1 MKKYLQFIV
10 LLFLVGLFA
19 GQELLAQSRPFS
31 VKTIFSTVNGETTPY
46 PVYISLHTKTPDY
59 GQKGVATVYEGEPS
73 KEKVFNDIF
82 GNADRGIGQF
92 FLTDVKQNEPISFV
106 VDYGYH
112 NVDGD
117 NRYLFD
123 KLTYTYGDYKT
134 NESVPKELARQ
145 DVAYDCNIVVQNCRV
160 YQRHYFGF
168 PRNEVHKNKSTA
180 YAKSLILRFYKGG
193 KVAKTI
199 ILPIVLMGKY
209 SEFIVRDLGPHQ
221 VKTILRAVP
230 GDNSFSF
237 IEAEKSYSVD
247 KVISASLTNSRTRET
262 SEKVEAGFD
271 KFGISGG
278 ASYESSSS
286 TTSTTTNEET
296 NATNFTYTSK
306 GRITNKTKYDRFIVE
321 KWKYDYYL
329 QSNCSAVWYSNIVQV
344 NMATSI
350 GLVPVEKVR
359 DLNYHENE
367 LLDTYIP
374 RFKAN
379 QQDGEAKF
387 WEDMIALNNKLKV
400 NARRKGGFSNAK
412 GTEEENTRQESTS
425 VSYKQEVGF
434 SQSKSKE
441 ITAKVGV
448 EIGFFSAGVEA
459 TDKTTL
465 TVETTNST
473 ENAQGN
479 SKTLTVGFSIDD
491 DDDSDILNVDLLE
504 DNGFGA
510 PVFQLV
516 GNSKTSCP
524 FEGGQQIDKPTI
536 QVAKYESIAYADSA
550 KFSDIE
556 LGKEVIF
563 TLKVKNNSES
573 QSDRTYRVRYPNL
586 AFQLPK
592 IEFIGYS
599 SPTPEFELPF
609 GQEKTIDLIVKNVY
623 PTEKGYEEILMI
635 VEPICADQEARN
647 DDGYAADTVKLEAY
661 WGATD
666 KNRAPDN
673 NFATTALLLKS
684 DGSLQTTYINKFNS
698 EAKFTNINANSAE
711 EEEAITPVNW
721 NKENGSVPEI
731 TNSVWFKFVVS
742 SPVIEVRL
750 CDPINDGFNSQIAI
764 YKVGNINDMSTYSIL
779 SSNDKGR
786 CRTGNTINESAAVEM
801 ENLTL
806 GDTLYVLVDGFKG
819 AQSNFGIT
827 IESFPP
833 NNDDNCKAFN
843 LDLNNDVRKGTIIRG
858 LSNYNATTEINES
871 MLIPQASNAVYGW
884 KEDEIQH
891 SVWFRFSAP
900 KEERVSIEILNATF
914 DTQLAVYGNQAS
926 SGCANFDTFELL
938 RANDDLDVEGGFNS
952 KFTLKDIPY
961 NPSSNRIY
969 YYILVDGYKGAM
981 GTFDLQVKLGLPEN
995 DLIENAITLQVDAS
1009 GQGVFNNGG
1018 ATTSDEEQVI
1028 APPQVPLQFKNGWG
1042 DNEQDGK
1049 RIQTSVWF
1057 KFIAP
1062 AEGAVQI
1069 STCNQASFSN
1079 QLALYKIGDLANYS
1093 TYEYLG
1099 ADDGGNQCR
1108 IPPSNQYPNGRN
1120 VRGSILNVT
1129 DLIGGE
1135 TYYLL
1140 VDGNA
1145 TSFGQFSIDLL
1156 TQKITEP
1163 PENDA
1168 PCDAIELPVNG
1179 EVQTGYNNFAA
1190 TPDKSIKRYD
1200 ITPSEWL
1207 DDDMDGTVWFTF
1219 TGPSSGEV
1227 EISTCDLANFDTQL
1241 AVFTLNGCQIDS
1253 TAVLMGANEDGPKSC
1268 ATNGDS
1274 YLTLKNLTAG
1284 QKYYLVVDG
1293 FGPNKGNF
1301 SIVLK
1306 DQITPGP
1313 ANDDVV
1319 NAILIPVDGKV
1330 KSGFSNAFATV
1341 REKEQDIR
1349 PKAAAQEPNC
1359 ETGWC
1364 DDQVDNSVWF
1374 KFVAP
1379 SDGKVKISTC
1389 DLADFDTQ
1397 LALYE
1402 ATDVSDFSTFTLKAA
1417 NDAGPEDCSTFFD
1430 SFMPVEGLTAG
1441 KTYYVLVDGFDG
1453 DNGKFSI
1460 SLTGDV
1466 DTQAPT
1472 SPNDL
1477 TATTIETTSVDIT
1490 WAASTDDRSVKEYVI
1505 YVNGTAVA
1513 TVTGTAYSI
1522 KNLASETTYS
1532 ITVVAK
1538 DEAGN
1543 SSTASTALS
1552 VTTIKAVDTQAP
1564 TSPNDLT
1571 ATSIQQ
1577 TTIGI
1582 SWTPSTDDV
1591 SVKEYRV
1598 YVDGALIATTTTTS
1612 FTLDKLAAET
1622 AYSIYVIAVDEAGNA
1637 SNASSALK
1645 VTTAKAP
1652 DTQAP
1657 TSPTGLTATDTQKTT
1672 IGISWTASTDNV
1684 AVKEYKIYVDG
1695 TLKSST
1701 SGTAFSL
1708 DGLTAGTAY
1717 SIYVVA
1723 VDEAGNS
1730 SAASTALKVT
1740 TLANVVADTAAPS
1753 TATSLTASEITT
1765 SSVKVSWNAATD
1777 NVGVTEYQLFVD
1789 GTQNST
1795 TTTTSTTISGLTKA
1809 TAYSIYVTAKDA
1821 AGNTSAASEA
1831 LKVTT
1836 LDVEIVGIEPDLT
1849 NQYLVYPNPF
1859 TDRIILEYPG
1869 NQLKKGDIE
1878 VYNLEGQYLLTP
1890 LFKARGI
1897 NKVEVDLKP
1906 LVSGTHIILIKKGT
1920 KTVFKKVIK
1929 Q

>member
-1 MKKYLQFIV
+1 MKKYLQLIV
-10 LLFLVGLFA
+10 LFFLVGLFA

-278 ASYESSSS
+278 ASYESTSS

-296 NATNFTYTSK
+296 NATNFTYTNK
-306 GRITNKTKYDRFIVE
+306 GRITNKTQYDRFIVE

-350 GLVPVEKVR
+350 GLVPVEKVK
-359 DLNYHENE
+359 DLNYYENE

-374 RFKAN
+374 QFKAN

-479 SKTLTVGFSIDD
+479 SKTLTIGFSIDD

-504 DNGFGA
+504 DSGFGA

-516 GNSKTSCP
+516 GNSRTSCP
-524 FEGGQQIDKPTI
+524 FEGGKQIDKPTI
-536 QVAKYESIAYADSA
+536 QVAKYESTAYADSA

-711 EEEAITPVNW
+711 EEAAITPVNW

-750 CDPINDGFNSQIAI
+750 CDPINDGFDSQIAI

-779 SSNDKGR
+779 SSNDKGS
-786 CRTGNTINESAAVEM
+786 CRTGNTINESASVEM

-833 NNDDNCKAFN
+833 NNDNNCKAFN
-843 LDLNNDVRKGTIIRG
+843 LDLNNDVRKGTIITG
-858 LSNYNATTEINES
+858 LSNYNATVEENEK
-871 MLIPQASNAVYGW
+871 LLTPQATNAVYGW

-900 KEERVSIEILNATF
+900 KEETVSIEILNAAF

-938 RANDDLDVEGGFNS
+938 KANDDLDVEGGFNS

-961 NPSSNRIY
+961 NPGSNRIY

-1028 APPQVPLQFKNGWG
+1028 APPQVPLQFKDGWG

-1179 EVQTGYNNFAA
+1179 EVQTGYSNFAA

-1241 AVFTLNGCQIDS
+1241 AVFTLHGCQIDS

-1268 ATNGDS
+1268 ATGGDS

-1313 ANDDVV
+1313 ANDEVA
-1319 NAILIPVDGKV
+1319 NAIELAVDGEV
-1330 KSGFSNAFATV
+1330 KKGFSNSFATV
-1341 REKEQDIR
+1341 RDKEQSIR
-1349 PKAAAQEPNC
+1349 PVPANNQDC
-1359 ETGWC
+1359 TTGWC

-1441 KTYYVLVDGFDG
+1441 KTYYIMVDGFDG

-1472 SPNDL
+1472 SP
-1477 TATTIETTSVDIT
+1477 TA
-1490 WAASTDDRSVKEYVI
+1490 
-1505 YVNGTAVA
+1505 
-1513 TVTGTAYSI
+1513 
-1522 KNLASETTYS
+1522 
-1532 ITVVAK
+1532 
-1538 DEAGN
+1538 
-1543 SSTASTALS
+1543 
-1552 VTTIKAVDTQAP
+1552 
-1564 TSPNDLT
+1564 LT

-1582 SWTPSTDDV
+1582 SWTASTDNV

-1598 YVDGALIATTTTTS
+1598 YVDGALAATTSTTS

-1637 SNASSALK
+1637 SVASSALK

-1684 AVKEYKIYVDG
+1684 AVKEYQVYVDG
-1695 TLKSST
+1695 TLKSSI

-1717 SIYVVA
+1717 SIYVIA

-1730 SAASTALKVT
+1730 SAASAALKVT
-1740 TLANVVADTAAPS
+1740 TLADVVADTAAPS

-1765 SSVKVSWNAATD
+1765 SSIKVSWNAATD
-1777 NVGVTEYQLFVD
+1777 NVGVTEYQIFVD

-1795 TTTTSTTISGLTKA
+1795 TASTSTTISGLTKA
-1809 TAYSIYVTAKDA
+1809 TAYSIYITAKDA

-1897 NKVEVDLKP
+1897 NKIEVDLKP

>member
-1 MKKYLQFIV
+1 MKKYLQLIV
-10 LLFLVGLFA
+10 LFFLVGLFA

-278 ASYESSSS
+278 ASYESTSS

-296 NATNFTYTSK
+296 NATNFTYTNK
-306 GRITNKTKYDRFIVE
+306 GRITNKTQYDRFIVE

-350 GLVPVEKVR
+350 GLVPVEKVK
-359 DLNYHENE
+359 DLNYYENE

-374 RFKAN
+374 QFKAN

-479 SKTLTVGFSIDD
+479 SKTLTIGFSIDD

-504 DNGFGA
+504 DSGFGA

-516 GNSKTSCP
+516 GNSRTSCP
-524 FEGGQQIDKPTI
+524 FEGGKQIDKPTI
-536 QVAKYESIAYADSA
+536 QVAKYESTAYADSA

-635 VEPICADQEARN
+635 VEPICADQEARK

-684 DGSLQTTYINKFNS
+684 DGSLQTKYINKFNS

-711 EEEAITPVNW
+711 EEAAITPVNW

-750 CDPINDGFNSQIAI
+750 CDPINDGFDSQIAI

-833 NNDDNCKAFN
+833 NNDNNCKAFN
-843 LDLNNDVRKGTIIRG
+843 LDLNNDVRKGTIITG
-858 LSNYNATTEINES
+858 LSNYNATVEENEK
-871 MLIPQASNAVYGW
+871 LLTPQATNAVYGW

-900 KEERVSIEILNATF
+900 KEETVSIEILNAAF

-938 RANDDLDVEGGFNS
+938 KANDDLDVEGGFNS

-961 NPSSNRIY
+961 NPGSNRIY

-1028 APPQVPLQFKNGWG
+1028 APPQVPLQFKDGWG

-1179 EVQTGYNNFAA
+1179 EVQTGYSNFAA

-1241 AVFTLNGCQIDS
+1241 AVFTLHGCQIDS

-1268 ATNGDS
+1268 ATGGDS

-1313 ANDDVV
+1313 ANDEVA
-1319 NAILIPVDGKV
+1319 NAIELAVDGEV
-1330 KSGFSNAFATV
+1330 KKGFSNSFATV
-1341 REKEQDIR
+1341 RDKEQSIR
-1349 PKAAAQEPNC
+1349 PVPANNQDC
-1359 ETGWC
+1359 TTGWC

-1441 KTYYVLVDGFDG
+1441 KTYYIMVDGFDG

-1472 SPNDL
+1472 SP
-1477 TATTIETTSVDIT
+1477 TA
-1490 WAASTDDRSVKEYVI
+1490 
-1505 YVNGTAVA
+1505 
-1513 TVTGTAYSI
+1513 
-1522 KNLASETTYS
+1522 
-1532 ITVVAK
+1532 
-1538 DEAGN
+1538 
-1543 SSTASTALS
+1543 
-1552 VTTIKAVDTQAP
+1552 
-1564 TSPNDLT
+1564 LT

-1582 SWTPSTDDV
+1582 SWTASTDNV

-1598 YVDGALIATTTTTS
+1598 YVDGALAATTSTTS

-1637 SNASSALK
+1637 SVASSALK

-1684 AVKEYKIYVDG
+1684 AVKEYQVYVDG
-1695 TLKSST
+1695 TLKSSI

-1717 SIYVVA
+1717 SIYVIA

-1730 SAASTALKVT
+1730 SAASAALKVT
-1740 TLANVVADTAAPS
+1740 TLADVVADTAAPS

-1765 SSVKVSWNAATD
+1765 SSIKVSWNAATD
-1777 NVGVTEYQLFVD
+1777 NVGVTEYQIFVD

-1795 TTTTSTTISGLTKA
+1795 TASTSTTISGLTKA
-1809 TAYSIYVTAKDA
+1809 TAYSIYITAKDA

-1897 NKVEVDLKP
+1897 NKIEVDLKP

>member
-1 MKKYLQFIV
+1 MKKIIQLF
-10 LLFLVGLFA
+10 LLLLVGLMA
-19 GQELLAQSRPFS
+19 SPLANGQSKPFS

-82 GNADRGIGQF
+82 GNAYRGIGQF

-117 NRYLFD
+117 NRYHFD

-306 GRITNKTKYDRFIVE
+306 GRITNNTQYDRFIVE

-350 GLVPVEKVR
+350 GLVPVEKVK
-359 DLNYHENE
+359 DLNYYENE

-374 RFKAN
+374 QFKEN
-379 QQDGEAKF
+379 QQNGEAKF
-387 WEDMIALNNKLKV
+387 WEDMIALNNQLKA

-673 NFATTALLLKS
+673 NFATTAVLLKS
-684 DGSLQTTYINKFNS
+684 DGSLQTTFINKFNS
-698 EAKFTNINANSAE
+698 EVKFTNINANSAE

-750 CDPINDGFNSQIAI
+750 CDPINDGFDSQIAI

-833 NNDDNCKAFN
+833 NNDNNCKAFN
-843 LDLNNDVRKGTIIRG
+843 LDLNGDVRKGTIITG
-858 LSNYNATTEINES
+858 LSNYNATVEVNEKL
-871 MLIPQASNAVYGW
+871 LIPQATNAVYGW

-926 SGCANFDTFELL
+926 SGCANFNTFELL
-938 RANDDLDVEGGFNS
+938 KANDDLDLEGGFNS
-952 KFTLKDIPY
+952 KFTLKGIPY
-961 NPSSNRIY
+961 NVSSNRIY

-995 DLIENAITLQVDAS
+995 DLIENAITLEVDAAA
-1009 GQGVFNNGG
+1009 QGVFNNGG
-1018 ATTSDEEQVI
+1018 ATSSDEEQVI
-1028 APPQVPLQFKNGWG
+1028 APPVVPQGKPDGWYG
-1042 DNEQDGK
+1042 FEGI
-1049 RIQTSVWF
+1049 RRMEHSVWF
-1057 KFIAP
+1057 KFKAP
-1062 AEGAVQI
+1062 VEGAVKI
-1069 STCNQASFSN
+1069 STCDQENFSV
-1079 QLALYKIGDLANYS
+1079 QMALYKVGDFKDYS
-1093 TYEYLG
+1093 TYELLG
-1099 ADDGGNQCR
+1099 AESISHKCR
-1108 IPPSNQYPNGRN
+1108 RPPSTESPNGRDI
-1120 VRGSILNVT
+1120 RGSIMDIT
-1129 DLIGGE
+1129 GLIPGE

-1140 VDGNA
+1140 IDGTH
-1145 TSFGQFSIDLL
+1145 TSFGQFNIDLL
-1156 TQKITEP
+1156 TTPITDP
-1163 PENDA
+1163 PANDA

-1207 DDDMDGTVWFTF
+1207 DDDMASTVWFTF

-1241 AVFTLNGCQIDS
+1241 AVFKLNGCEIDS
-1253 TAVLMGANEDGPKSC
+1253 NAVLMGANEDGPKNC

-1313 ANDDVV
+1313 ANDEVA
-1319 NAILIPVDGKV
+1319 NAIELPVDGEV
-1330 KSGFSNAFATV
+1330 KSGFTNVYATV
-1341 REKEQDIR
+1341 RDGEQNIR
-1349 PKAAAQEPNC
+1349 PVPAKDQDC
-1359 ETGWC
+1359 TTGWC
-1364 DDQVDNSVWF
+1364 DEQVDNSVWY
-1374 KFVAP
+1374 KFVSPA
-1379 SDGKVKISTC
+1379 DGKVNISTC

-1397 LALYE
+1397 LAIYSVS
-1402 ATDVSDFSTFTLKAA
+1402 DVSDFSTFTLKAA

-1430 SFMPVEGLTAG
+1430 SYLPVTGLTAG
-1441 KTYYVLVDGFDG
+1441 QTYYIMVDGFDG
-1453 DNGKFSI
+1453 DNGAFSI
-1460 SLTGDV
+1460 SLTGVADLKSPTEPTSPSAGTSTETTAEV
-1466 DTQAPT
+1466 SWTAASDNVGVEEYEVFVDGKSVGKTANTNFTITGLTGSETYAVTIVALDAAGNKSSASTSVSVTTKTAADTQAPS
-1472 SPNDL
+1472 SPSSLKTTEVRTTGLDISW
-1477 TATTIETTSVDIT
+1477 TA
-1490 WAASTDDRSVKEYVI
+1490 ATDNVGVKEY
-1505 YVNGTAVA
+1505 
-1513 TVTGTAYSI
+1513 
-1522 KNLASETTYS
+1522 K
-1532 ITVVAK
+1532 
-1538 DEAGN
+1538 
-1543 SSTASTALS
+1543 
-1552 VTTIKAVDTQAP
+1552 
-1564 TSPNDLT
+1564 
-1571 ATSIQQ
+1571 
-1577 TTIGI
+1577 
-1582 SWTPSTDDV
+1582 
-1591 SVKEYRV
+1591 V
-1598 YVDGALIATTTTTS
+1598 YVDGAL
-1612 FTLDKLAAET
+1612 
-1622 AYSIYVIAVDEAGNA
+1622 
-1637 SNASSALK
+1637 
-1645 VTTAKAP
+1645 
-1652 DTQAP
+1652 
-1657 TSPTGLTATDTQKTT
+1657 TATVTGTT
-1672 IGISWTASTDNV
+1672 
-1684 AVKEYKIYVDG
+1684 Y
-1695 TLKSST
+1695 
-1701 SGTAFSL
+1701 SL
-1708 DGLTAGTAY
+1708 SGLTAGTAY
-1717 SIYVVA
+1717 SIYIVA
-1723 VDEAGNS
+1723 IDNAGNAS
-1730 SAASTALKVT
+1730 SASTALKAT
-1740 TLANVVADTAAPS
+1740 TSTGAVVDTQAPS
-1753 TATSLTASEITT
+1753 VPSDLAAKEVTDTGILLSWTAS
-1765 SSVKVSWNAATD
+1765 TD
-1777 NVGVTEYQLFVD
+1777 NVSTTGYDIFVD
-1789 GTQNST
+1789 GTLVGST
-1795 TTTTSTTISGLTKA
+1795 AETSFIVSGLTKL
-1809 TAYSIYVTAKDA
+1809 TAYTIQVSAKDA
-1821 AGNTSAASEA
+1821 AGNKSDKSAA

-1836 LDVEIVGIEPDLT
+1836 VEAGTLSAIEFSKELS
-1849 NQYLVYPNPF
+1849 Y
-1859 TDRIILEYPG
+1859 
-1869 NQLKKGDIE
+1869 
-1878 VYNLEGQYLLTP
+1878 
-1890 LFKARGI
+1890 
-1897 NKVEVDLKP
+1897 KVL
-1906 LVSGTHIILIKKGT
+1906 LVSEKKN
-1920 KTVFKKVIK
+1920 K
-1929 Q
+1929 

>member
-1 MKKYLQFIV
+1 MKKYLQLIV
-10 LLFLVGLFA
+10 LFFLVGLFA

-278 ASYESSSS
+278 ASYESTSS

-296 NATNFTYTSK
+296 NATNFTYTNK
-306 GRITNKTKYDRFIVE
+306 GRITNKTQYDRFIVE

-350 GLVPVEKVR
+350 GLVPVEKVK
-359 DLNYHENE
+359 DLNYYENE

-374 RFKAN
+374 QFKAN

-479 SKTLTVGFSIDD
+479 SKTLTIGFSIDD

-504 DNGFGA
+504 DSGFGA

-516 GNSKTSCP
+516 GNSRTSCP
-524 FEGGQQIDKPTI
+524 FEGGKQIDKPTI
-536 QVAKYESIAYADSA
+536 QVAKYESTAYADSA

-635 VEPICADQEARN
+635 VEPICADQEARK

-684 DGSLQTTYINKFNS
+684 DGSLQTKYINKFNS

-711 EEEAITPVNW
+711 EEAAITPVNW

-750 CDPINDGFNSQIAI
+750 CDPINDGFDSQIAI

-833 NNDDNCKAFN
+833 NNDNNCKAFN
-843 LDLNNDVRKGTIIRG
+843 LDLNNDVRKGTIITG
-858 LSNYNATTEINES
+858 LSNYNATVEENEKL
-871 MLIPQASNAVYGW
+871 LIPQATNAVYGW

-900 KEERVSIEILNATF
+900 KEETVSVEVLNATF
-914 DTQLAVYGNQAS
+914 DTQIAVYGLRIYC
-926 SGCANFDTFELL
+926 GGENFDKFELL
-938 RANDDLDVEGGFNS
+938 KANDDLDTEGGFGS
-952 KFTLKDIPY
+952 KVSLKGLPY
-961 NPSSNRIY
+961 DPKQNRIY
-969 YYILVDGYKGAM
+969 YYILVDGYKGAV

-1028 APPQVPLQFKNGWG
+1028 APPQVPLQFKDGWG

-1179 EVQTGYNNFAA
+1179 EVQTGYSNFAA

-1241 AVFTLNGCQIDS
+1241 AVFTLHGCQIDS

-1268 ATNGDS
+1268 ATGGDS

-1313 ANDDVV
+1313 ANDEVA
-1319 NAILIPVDGKV
+1319 NAIELAVDGEV
-1330 KSGFSNAFATV
+1330 KKGFSNSFATV
-1341 REKEQDIR
+1341 RDKEQSIR
-1349 PKAAAQEPNC
+1349 PVPANNQDC
-1359 ETGWC
+1359 TTGWC

-1441 KTYYVLVDGFDG
+1441 KTYYIMVDGFDG

-1472 SPNDL
+1472 SP
-1477 TATTIETTSVDIT
+1477 TA
-1490 WAASTDDRSVKEYVI
+1490 
-1505 YVNGTAVA
+1505 
-1513 TVTGTAYSI
+1513 
-1522 KNLASETTYS
+1522 
-1532 ITVVAK
+1532 
-1538 DEAGN
+1538 
-1543 SSTASTALS
+1543 
-1552 VTTIKAVDTQAP
+1552 
-1564 TSPNDLT
+1564 LT

-1582 SWTPSTDDV
+1582 SWTASTDNV

-1598 YVDGALIATTTTTS
+1598 YVDGALAATTSTTS

-1637 SNASSALK
+1637 SVASSALK

-1684 AVKEYKIYVDG
+1684 AVKEYQVYVDG
-1695 TLKSST
+1695 TLKSSI

-1717 SIYVVA
+1717 SIYVIA

-1730 SAASTALKVT
+1730 SAASAALKVT
-1740 TLANVVADTAAPS
+1740 TLADVVADTAAPS

-1765 SSVKVSWNAATD
+1765 SSIKVSWNAATD
-1777 NVGVTEYQLFVD
+1777 NVGVTEYQIFVD

-1795 TTTTSTTISGLTKA
+1795 TASTSTTISGLTKA
-1809 TAYSIYVTAKDA
+1809 TAYSIYITAKDA

-1897 NKVEVDLKP
+1897 NKIEVDLKP